1 MVEVQLDPALNAQIA
16 QVRRFNRFYTQ
27 RIGVLGD
34 AYLERPLTL
43 TLARVIFELAN
54 RTDVTAAD
62 LSRDLTLNAGYLS
75 RILGRLERQG
85 LIARTPSPVDGRQV
99 LLALTAEGHA
109 LFERINQRSH
119 DEIAHLLTPI
129 GTADRARM
137 VAAMGAIERLL
148 NGPGTAP
155 DRQGPITLREHRPG
169 DMGWVV
175 QAHGELYAREYGWN
189 SEFEALVAE
198 IVAGFLRGYDPDR
211 ERCWIAERDGER
223 IGCVFVVRGSD
234 DVAKLRLLLVTPE
247 ARGSGLG
254 RALVREVIR
263 FARGRGYRTLTLWT
277 NDVLTA
283 ARTIYTGEGFELR
296 ASGQHHSF
304 GHDLV
309 EQTWELTL

>member
-1 MVEVQLDPALNAQIA
+1 MAATQLDPALDAQIA
-16 QVRRFNRFYTQ
+16 RVRQFNRFYTQ

-34 AYLERPLTL
+34 AYLERSLTL
-43 TLARVIFELAN
+43 TLARIIFELAN
-54 RTDVTAAD
+54 RTDATAAD

-75 RILGRLERQG
+75 RVLGRLERQG

-109 LFERINQRSH
+109 LFEHINQRSR
-119 DEIAHLLTPI
+119 DEVAHLLAPV

-137 VAAMGAIERLL
+137 VAAMGTIGSLL
-148 NGPGTAP
+148 NGPEAAP
-155 DRQGPITLREHRPG
+155 VRQGPITLREHRPG

-198 IVAGFLRGYDPDR
+198 IVAGFLRGHDPKR

-223 IGCVFVVRGSD
+223 IGSVFVVRASD
-234 DVAKLRLLLVTPE
+234 EAAKLRLLLVTPE
-247 ARGSGLG
+247 GRGSGLG
-254 RALVREVIR
+254 RALVREAVR
-263 FARGRGYRTLTLWT
+263 FSRERGYRTLTLWT
-277 NDVLTA
+277 NDVLSA
-283 ARTIYTGEGFELR
+283 ARAIYVSEGFMLR
-296 ASGQHHSF
+296 RSGQHHSF

-309 EQTWELTL
+309 EQTWELEL